1 MSGAVGLRGVQA
13 WLARQPEQRALELV
27 CAEHPGASLG
37 DRRRVVV
44 RLGTCAD
51 DLARHELLE
60 LLTLGATDVLVR
72 LDGCGAAATA
82 SARLRPL
89 VALLE
94 ASGADRLHVAE
105 GAGAE
110 APGSG
115 APGAEGPAAG
125 APGAGTPGVA
135 DRRPRGLRRRRAV
148 LDAEHMPL
156 SRRQV
161 MGLAHPAPR
170 QLPDEDV
177 HPQVRLVAAARELL
191 APDAPALATLAA
203 PAAALS
209 ARGCTACGVCVQACP
224 TDALTLRHSAASG
237 PAITTLLQDPAAC
250 DGCLRCV
257 DLCPQDA
264 LAAAGSVSWQ
274 EVLGGGLTPLQTL
287 ATAPC
292 ERCGTRFPTPSGE
305 RLCPVCAYRRANPF
319 GSFVPPTAQRAAV

>member
-1 MSGAVGLRGVQA
+1 MSGTVGLRGVQA
-13 WLARQPEQRALELV
+13 WLVRQPEPRPLELV

-44 RLGTCAD
+44 RLGSCAA
-51 DLARHELLE
+51 DLAAHELLE
-60 LLTLGATDVLVR
+60 LLTLGAPDVLVR
-72 LDGCGAAATA
+72 LDGCAAATMA
-82 SARLRPL
+82 TSRLGPL

-94 ASGADRLHVAE
+94 SSGVDRLRVD
-105 GAGAE
+105 GPDAG
-110 APGSG
+110 PTD
-115 APGAEGPAAG
+115 AEGPGAAG
-125 APGAGTPGVA
+125 
-135 DRRPRGLRRRRAV
+135 RWPRGSRRRRAV

-161 MGLAHPAPR
+161 MGLADPAPR
-170 QLPDEDV
+170 QLPDEDA
-177 HPQVRLVAAARELL
+177 HPQVRLVAAARQLV
-191 APDAPALATLAA
+191 APDAPALAALAG

-224 TDALTLRHSAASG
+224 TDALALRHSAASG

-264 LAAAGSVSWQ
+264 LTAAGQESWKK
-274 EVLGGGLTPLQTL
+274 VLGGGLAPVQTL
-287 ATAPC
+287 STAPC

-319 GSFVPPTAQRAAV
+319 GSVVPPAAQRAAV

>member
-13 WLARQPEQRALELV
+13 WLVRQPEPRALELV

-37 DRRRVVV
+37 DRRRAVV
-44 RLGTCAD
+44 RLGVCAA
-51 DLARHELLE
+51 DLAAHELLE

-72 LDGCGAAATA
+72 LDGCGDAATA

-94 ASGADRLHVAE
+94 ASGADRLRVAE
-105 GAGAE
+105 GAD
-110 APGSG
+110 
-115 APGAEGPAAG
+115 AG
-125 APGAGTPGVA
+125 APAAA
-135 DRRPRGLRRRRAV
+135 DGRARGLRRRRAV

-161 MGLAHPAPR
+161 MGLADPAPR
-170 QLPDEDV
+170 PLPDEDV
-177 HPQVRLVAAARELL
+177 HPQARLVAAARELL
-191 APDAPALATLAA
+191 AADAPVPAPALAALAA
-203 PAAALS
+203 PAAALA

-224 TDALTLRHSAASG
+224 TDALTLQHSATSG
-237 PAITTLLQDPAAC
+237 PAITTLLQDRAAC

-264 LAAAGSVSWQ
+264 LAAAGGTSWQ
-274 EVLGGGLTPLQTL
+274 EVLGGGLSPVQTL

>member
-13 WLARQPEQRALELV
+13 WLVRQPDQRALELV

-44 RLGTCAD
+44 RLGACAA
-51 DLARHELLE
+51 DLAGHELVE

-72 LDGCGAAATA
+72 LDGCDDAGTA

-89 VALLE
+89 VALLQ
-94 ASGADRLHVAE
+94 ASGADRLHVD
-105 GAGAE
+105 G
-110 APGSG
+110 
-115 APGAEGPAAG
+115 GPDAG
-125 APGAGTPGVA
+125 APGAA

-148 LDAEHMPL
+148 LDAGHMPL

-161 MGLAHPAPR
+161 MGLADPVPR
-170 QLPDEDV
+170 PLPDEDL
-177 HPQVRLVAAARELL
+177 HPQLRLVAAVRELVDRDT
-191 APDAPALATLAA
+191 PDAPALAALAG

-209 ARGCTACGVCVQACP
+209 ARGCTACGVCVRACP
-224 TDALTLRHSAASG
+224 TDALALRHSAPSG
-237 PAITTLLQDPAAC
+237 PAITMLLQDPAAC
-250 DGCLRCV
+250 DGCLGCV

-264 LAAAGSVSWQ
+264 LAPVGNRSWQ
-274 EVLGGGLTPLQTL
+274 EVLDGGPVPVQSM

-319 GSFVPPTAQRAAV
+319 GSFVPPTAQRAAG